1 MRFGLFH
8 NLHDL
13 AQERDYTELLDELR
27 ELAAIC
33 DDTDFD
39 VLWMP
44 EHHFSVW
51 GRELLPNPLMTAVDL
66 AARTRRIRIGLAA
79 AIVTFWHPLRAAED
93 IALLDQ
99 LSGGRVEIGFGRG
112 NYGLEASNLNPEA
125 DPNNQPRNKLVFDEA
140 VSVIKAAL
148 AHQRFSFRGKVYQ
161 FPAPGFRADRA
172 HTVTDPEY
180 VDPKTGEL
188 IKLSIYPRARQ
199 NPLPLWEMVNSLD
212 SIEHAARQDL
222 GIIMWRPPVAALRE
236 RLRVYR
242 DTLCEATGK
251 DLPLGA
257 RAAVMRD
264 TFVAHS
270 EDEAVRI
277 AGGPMM
283 ASLNFSNWRGPSV
296 YLNPGETLPTEQ
308 SAALK
313 KQLTYEFVRDR
324 SVYFGTPEKIVQQIL
339 HLHRETGISNVIF
352 KSSWPGLPHAAA
364 RDSVRRLGTEVIPAI
379 RAALGAD
386 RRAIAAD

>member
-13 AQERDYTELLDELR
+13 TRQRDYADLLNELR

-33 DDTDFD
+33 DETDFD

-66 AARTRRIRIGLAA
+66 AARTTRIRIGLAA

-125 DPNNQPRNKLVFDEA
+125 DPNDQVRNKLVFDEA

-148 AHQRFSFRGKVYQ
+148 TQERFSFKGEVYQ

-172 HTVTDPEY
+172 HTVTDSEY
-180 VDPKTGEL
+180 VDPQTGEL

-199 NPLPLWEMVNSLD
+199 APLPMWEMVNSLD

-236 RLRVYR
+236 RLSVYR
-242 DTLCEATGK
+242 DTLREATDK
-251 DLPLGA
+251 DLAPGE
-257 RAAVMRD
+257 RTAVMRD
-264 TFVAHS
+264 TFVADS
-270 EDEAVRI
+270 EAEAVRI

-283 ASLNFSNWRGPSV
+283 DSLNFSNWRGPSV
-296 YLNPGETLPTEQ
+296 YLNPGETLPADQEA
-308 SAALK
+308 SLK
-313 KQLTYEFVRDR
+313 KHLTYEFVRDR
-324 SVYFGTPEKIVQQIL
+324 SVFFGPPARIVQQIL
-339 HLHRETGISNVIF
+339 HLHRETGISSVVF
-352 KSSWPGLPHAAA
+352 KTSWSGLSHTAA
-364 RDSVRRLGTEVIPAI
+364 RESVRRLGTEVIPAV
-379 RAALGAD
+379 RAAL
-386 RRAIAAD
+386 RVERQPAAAE